1 MAQIRP
7 FKALRFTDKAGA
19 VKEICCPPYD
29 IVSDQQRLGYLA
41 ANEHNIIR
49 LELPRESGDPYAQ
62 AARTLVDFEEKG
74 VLALDEKPALYLYR
88 ESFEVD
94 GQEYFFTGIIAQV
107 HLEEFSKGIVLPH
120 EETLSKAK
128 EDRFNLMNAT
138 MCNFSQIYSL
148 FPDEKGEVA
157 SYLTR
162 LTDGEPDIR
171 FTDDDGVTHSLWV
184 VQDEAECKALCDCF
198 DERKLY
204 IADGH
209 HRYETAL
216 RFRDYLR
223 DEGRAQEGD
232 ASDYCMMALVA
243 MNDPGLVVFP
253 THRVVRDLDGFE
265 PEAVAA
271 ACKDAFEVTELD
283 SDCDASALL
292 KEHYNAGDKSFVMY
306 AKGRRWLMTLRDFSA
321 LNELCPD
328 CSDALKGLDV
338 TVLHTLVLERVLG
351 IDKANMAA
359 QINLT
364 YTRDAAQA
372 VELVDNGEANACFL
386 MNPTKVEEIRA
397 VASAGEKMPQKSTY
411 FYPKL
416 ITGLV
421 MNKLGTIK

>member
-1 MAQIRP
+1 M
-7 FKALRFTDKAGA
+7 
-19 VKEICCPPYD
+19 
-29 IVSDQQRLGYLA
+29 
-41 ANEHNIIR
+41 
-49 LELPRESGDPYAQ
+49 
-62 AARTLVDFEEKG
+62 
-74 VLALDEKPALYLYR
+74 
-88 ESFEVD
+88 
-94 GQEYFFTGIIAQV
+94 

-157 SYLTR
+157 SCLTR
-162 LTDGEPDIR
+162 LTEGEPDIC
-171 FTDDDGVTHSLWV
+171 FTDDDGVTHTLWV
-184 VQDEAECKALCDCF
+184 VQDEAECKAICDCF

-223 DEGRAQEGD
+223 DEGRAQVGD

-271 ACKDAFEVTELD
+271 ACKDAFEVAELD

-372 VELVDNGEANACFL
+372 CDG
-386 MNPTKVEEIRA
+386 I
-397 VASAGEKMPQKSTY
+397 
-411 FYPKL
+411 
-416 ITGLV
+416 
-421 MNKLGTIK
+421 IKKEHKGGNLFWI

>member
-162 LTDGEPDIR
+162 LTEGEPDIR
-171 FTDDDGVTHSLWV
+171 FTDDDGVTHTLWV
-184 VQDEAECKALCDCF
+184 VQDEAECKAICDCF

-223 DEGRAQEGD
+223 DEGRAQVGD

-265 PEAVAA
+265 PERVAA
-271 ACKDAFEVTELD
+271 ACKDAFEVAELD

-292 KEHYNAGDKSFVMY
+292 KERYNAGDKSFVMY

>member
-49 LELPRESGDPYAQ
+49 LELPREGDDPYAQ

-162 LTDGEPDIR
+162 LTEGEPDIR

-223 DEGRAQEGD
+223 DEGRAQVGD

-271 ACKDAFEVTELD
+271 ACKDAFEVAELD

>member
-49 LELPRESGDPYAQ
+49 LELPREGDDPYAQ
-62 AARTLVDFEEKG
+62 AARTLIDFEEKG

-162 LTDGEPDIR
+162 LTEGEPDIR

-184 VQDEAECKALCDCF
+184 VQDEAECKAICDCF

-223 DEGRAQEGD
+223 DEGRAQVGD
-232 ASDYCMMALVA
+232 VSDYCMMALVA

>member
-49 LELPRESGDPYAQ
+49 LELPREGDDPYAQ
-62 AARTLVDFEEKG
+62 AACTLVDFEEKG

-162 LTDGEPDIR
+162 LTEGEPDIR

-184 VQDEAECKALCDCF
+184 VQDEAECKAICDCF

-223 DEGRAQEGD
+223 DEGRAQVGD

-271 ACKDAFEVTELD
+271 ACKDAFEVAELD

-421 MNKLGTIK
+421 MNKLGSIK

>member
-1 MAQIRP
+1 MALIRP
-7 FKALRFTDKAGA
+7 FKALRFTEKAGA

-29 IVSDQQRLGYLA
+29 IVSEEQRLGYLA

-62 AARTLVDFEEKG
+62 AARTLVDFEDKG
-74 VLALDEKPALYLYR
+74 VLAVDEKPALYLYR

-94 GQEYFFTGIIAQV
+94 GQGYFFTGIIAQV

-148 FPDEKGEVA
+148 FPDEEGEVA

-162 LTDGEPDIR
+162 LTEGEPDVC
-171 FTDDDGVTHSLWV
+171 FTDDDGVTHSLWA
-184 VQDEAECKALCDCF
+184 VQDEAECKAVCDSF
-198 DERKLY
+198 ADRKLY

-216 RFRDYLR
+216 RFRDHLR
-223 DEGRAQEGD
+223 AEGLAQVGD

-265 PEAVAA
+265 PEAVAD
-271 ACKDAFEVTELD
+271 ACKDAFEVTELAA
-283 SDCDASALL
+283 DADTSALL
-292 KEHYNAGDKSFVMY
+292 KEHYNAGGKSFVMY
-306 AKGRRWLMTLRDFSA
+306 AKGRRWLMTLRDFSV
-321 LNELCPD
+321 LNRLCPD

-372 VELVDNGEANACFL
+372 VDLVDSGEANACFL

-421 MNKLGTIK
+421 MNKLGPIK

>member
-19 VKEICCPPYD
+19 VGELCCPPYD
-29 IVSDQQRLGYLA
+29 IVSEEQRLAYLA

-49 LELPRESGDPYAQ
+49 LELPRESGDPYAK
-62 AARTLVDFEEKG
+62 AAETLIDFEAKG
-74 VLALDEKPALYLYR
+74 VLAVDDKPALYLYR

-94 GQEYFFTGIIAQV
+94 GQDYFFTGIIAQV

-148 FPDEKGEVA
+148 FPDEQGEVA
-157 SYLTR
+157 SRLTR
-162 LTDGEPDIR
+162 LTEGEPEVSFADES
-171 FTDDDGVTHSLWV
+171 GVTHSLWV
-184 VQDEAECKALCDCF
+184 LQDEAECKAICDLF
-198 DERKLY
+198 DDRKLY

-216 RFRDYLR
+216 RFRDHLR
-223 DEGRAQEGD
+223 AEGRAQEGD

-253 THRVVRDLDGFE
+253 THRIVRDLDGFD
-265 PEAVAA
+265 PEAVAE
-271 ACKDAFEVTELD
+271 ACKDAFEVTELAA
-283 SDCDASALL
+283 DADTSALL
-292 KEHYNAGDKSFVMY
+292 KERYLAGDKSFVMY
-306 AKGRRWLMTLRDFSA
+306 ADSRSWMMTLRDFTA
-321 LNELCPD
+321 LDELCPD
-328 CSDALKGLDV
+328 SSDALKGLDV

-372 VELVDNGEANACFL
+372 VASVDGGDANACFL

-421 MNKLGTIK
+421 MNKLGPIK

>member
-1 MAQIRP
+1 MAKIRP
-7 FKALRFTDKAGA
+7 FGALRFTEKAGA
-19 VKEICCPPYD
+19 VEQLCCPPYD
-29 IVSDQQRLGYLA
+29 IVSEQQRLDYLA

-49 LELPRESGDPYAQ
+49 LELPREGENPYVKATE
-62 AARTLVDFEEKG
+62 TLLDFENKG
-74 VLALDEKPALYLYR
+74 VLAVDDKPALYLYR
-88 ESFEVD
+88 ESFEVE
-94 GQEYFFTGIIAQV
+94 GESYFFTGIIAQV
-107 HLEEFSKGIVLPH
+107 HLEEFSKGIILPH

-128 EDRFNLMNAT
+128 EDRFNLMKAT

-148 FPDEKGEVA
+148 YPDEDGKIA
-157 SYLTR
+157 AYLTG
-162 LTDGEPDIR
+162 LTESEPEIS
-171 FTDDDGVTHSLWV
+171 FTDESEVTHSLWV
-184 VQDEAECKALCDCF
+184 VTDETACKAICDSF
-198 DERKLY
+198 EERKLY

-223 DEGRAQEGD
+223 AEGVANEGD

-253 THRVVRDLDGFE
+253 THRVVRGLDSFDADE
-265 PEAVAA
+265 VAK
-271 ACKDAFEVTELD
+271 ACEGTFEVVELAD
-283 SDCDASALL
+283 DADTSAML
-292 KEHYNAGDKSFVMY
+292 KEHYLAGDKSFVMY
-306 AKGRRWLMTLRDFSA
+306 SGKRSWMMTLRDFSA

-328 CSDALKGLDV
+328 SSDALKGLDV

-364 YTRDAAQA
+364 YTRDLAQA
-372 VELVDNGEANACFL
+372 VELVDIGEANACFL

-421 MNKLGTIK
+421 MNKLGEIE

>member
-29 IVSDQQRLGYLA
+29 IVSEEQRLGYLA

-162 LTDGEPDIR
+162 LTEGEPDIR
-171 FTDDDGVTHSLWV
+171 FTDDDGVTHTLWV

>member
-49 LELPRESGDPYAQ
+49 LELPREGGDPYAQ

-184 VQDEAECKALCDCF
+184 VQDEAECKAICDCF

-223 DEGRAQEGD
+223 DEGRAQVGD

-253 THRVVRDLDGFE
+253 THRVVRDLDSFE
-265 PEAVAA
+265 PETVAA
-271 ACKDAFEVTELD
+271 ACKDAFEVAELD

-306 AKGRRWLMTLRDFSA
+306 AKDRRWLMTLRDFSA

-421 MNKLGTIK
+421 MNKLGSIK

>member
-29 IVSDQQRLGYLA
+29 IVSEEQRLGYLA

-62 AARTLVDFEEKG
+62 AARTLIDFEEKG

-157 SYLTR
+157 SYLTH
-162 LTDGEPDIR
+162 LTEGEPDIR

-223 DEGRAQEGD
+223 AEGRAQVGD

-271 ACKDAFEVTELD
+271 ACKDAFEVAELD

-372 VELVDNGEANACFL
+372 VELVDSGEANACFL

>member
-49 LELPRESGDPYAQ
+49 LELPREGDDPYAQ

-162 LTDGEPDIR
+162 LTEGEPDIR

-184 VQDEAECKALCDCF
+184 VQDEAECKAICDCF

-223 DEGRAQEGD
+223 AEGRAQVGD

>member
-62 AARTLVDFEEKG
+62 AARTLIDFEEKG

-148 FPDEKGEVA
+148 FPDENGEVA

-162 LTDGEPDIR
+162 LTEGEPDIR
-171 FTDDDGVTHSLWV
+171 FTDDDGVTHTLWV
-184 VQDEAECKALCDCF
+184 VQDEAECKAICDCF

-223 DEGRAQEGD
+223 DEGRAQVGD

-265 PEAVAA
+265 PETVAA
-271 ACKDAFEVTELD
+271 ACKDAFEVAELD

-292 KEHYNAGDKSFVMY
+292 KERYNAGDKSFVMY

-421 MNKLGTIK
+421 MNKLGSIK